1 MRVHTADEGGQAVV
15 EFGLI
20 AIVLFAMTVGLI
32 DVGRAFYQYNA
43 LSAAARY
50 GARWASVVG
59 GTCVENPPDVP
70 VSDWCNQYNT
80 ATPAP
85 GASSGLAFWGENG
98 NYPLQQPAGT
108 PCPTTYSAYQTMAAA
123 NPGYFY
129 TVSNFVGSTQTSIVG
144 AIAQHFDTN
153 STSYVQ
159 QVIGSFTPGFDLTGL
174 KVCIQLASA
183 PAGKTTIWQPGPGE
197 PVKVVLYYSFV
208 PASGLL
214 ANAAV
219 NMVASSQYVTE

>member
-1 MRVHTADEGGQAVV
+1 MSVHKPGESGQAVV

-80 ATPAP
+80 ATTAA

-98 NYPLQQPAGT
+98 NYPLQPAGT
-108 PCPTTYSAYQTMAAA
+108 ACPTSYAGYAAMPSTDFYSV
-123 NPGYFY
+123 N
-129 TVSNFVGSTQTSIVG
+129 NFVGSTQTSIVG

-153 STSYVQ
+153 SASYVQ
-159 QVIGSFTPGFDLTGL
+159 QVIGSVTPGFDLTGL

-214 ANAAV
+214 AKAAV